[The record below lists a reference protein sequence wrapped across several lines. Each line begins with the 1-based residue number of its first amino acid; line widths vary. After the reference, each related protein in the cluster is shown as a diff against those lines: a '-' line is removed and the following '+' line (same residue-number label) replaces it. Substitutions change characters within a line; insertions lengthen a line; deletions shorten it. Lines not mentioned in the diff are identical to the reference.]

1 MGSSSSSRRWLLQQQ
16 LGQGD
21 AHLPAA
27 GELLGGAFPVL
38 LGESEAAQ
46 HGPDLRIQRVDVVDV
61 EVVGDVGVA
70 VGGGA
75 VLARAGVGGGER
87 VGDLFGLA
95 LQRVQM
101 VEDGEALG
109 KDGLAAE
116 GEAVLRQIADG
127 HALDT
132 GERAVVQG
140 LQAGEDLEQRGFAG
154 AVAADQAGA
163 LVRRDQPVG
172 VFKQEFGAESLAG
185 GGELKH
191 QFLFSHLKRACED
204 GSYDAVVVQFGAVLL
219 RARLQPCRKHFLFC
233 WGFSP

>member
-1 MGSSSSSRRWLLQQQ
+1 MIGGLVQQQQAWLLQQQ

-46 HGPDLRIQRVDVVDV
+46 HGADLRIQRVDVVDV

-75 VLARAGVGGGER
+75 VLARAGVGGRER

-95 LQRVQM
+95 LQRVEM

-132 GERAVVQG
+132 GQRAVVQV

-172 VFKQEFGAESLAG
+172 VFKEEFGAESLAG
-185 GGELKH
+185 CGELKH
-191 QFLFSHLKRACED
+191 RLLFSHFKRREAGMELH
-204 GSYDAVVVQFGAVLL
+204 GRNGVE
-219 RARLQPCRKHFLFC
+219 
-233 WGFSP
+233 